1 MRVPTDC
8 TGCGTGR
15 ALGVVSASLD
25 VPLAQESA
33 ELERL
38 RLAVEAFATRSGLA
52 LELVFP
58 VNLALGEI
66 LANIYSYGF
75 PVGHPFHCHVT
86 VSVVGDA
93 LTAVIE
99 DSGIAYDPLLQEPSH
114 DPALDA
120 DERPSGGLGVFF
132 IKTLLDEVKYE
143 RVGTLNRITLTKRT
157 AAPVVPPS
165 PRTKKAPKAQRP
177 H

>member
-1 MRVPTDC
+1 MFQMMAVRSADLFRLLARVGNDNAQGEYYLP
-8 TGCGTGR
+8 
-15 ALGVVSASLD
+15 D
-25 VPLAQESA
+25 V
-33 ELERL
+33 
-38 RLAVEAFATRSGLA
+38 
-52 LELVFP
+52 

-66 LANIYSYGF
+66 LANIFSYGF

-86 VSVVGDA
+86 VSVVGNA

-114 DPALDA
+114 DPALDV
-120 DERPSGGLGVFF
+120 DERPSGGLGGFF

-143 RVGTLNRITLTKRT
+143 RVGTLNRITLTKRA
-157 AAPVVPPS
+157 AAPVVPPL
-165 PRTKKAPKAQRP
+165 PRTKNAPKAPRP